1 MTIWWFEIL
10 GVTAPWLM
18 FTSAANLRIW
28 WEVSSALIISQ
39 RVLQNPKN
47 TSCWQIA
54 SPHRVYLYSFRCVP
68 LTHGNKTKPPKYR
81 NFFFYYYYRQ
91 VAVDK
96 NCAQVTWWGTFLIV
110 IFFCN
115 TQTEMNA
122 CSLKSCDIKYL
133 TFFFL
138 SCFFYTEQNQKPRQ
152 NRSKLLFNSYSSIVN
167 K

>member
-1 MTIWWFEIL
+1 MTNWWFEIL

-28 WEVSSALIISQ
+28 WEVFLCSHLLPES
-39 RVLQNPKN
+39 PKN

-54 SPHRVYLYSFRCVP
+54 SPHRVYLYSFICIVLDVCPSLMEMR
-68 LTHGNKTKPPKYR
+68 L
-81 NFFFYYYYRQ
+81 NFLSRGTVFFYYRQ

-96 NCAQVTWWGTFLIV
+96 NCAQVTWRGTFLIV
-110 IFFCN
+110 VFFFCN

-138 SCFFYTEQNQKPRQ
+138 SCFFYTEQN
-152 NRSKLLFNSYSSIVN
+152 
-167 K
+167 